1 MSFQPK
7 MTFINLPVKDL
18 KKSMDF
24 FKQIGFT
31 FNDDFT
37 NDDAACMVIN
47 EHTFSMLM
55 TEGQFKNFTAKNI
68 IDSNDQIEVITSFAA
83 ESRNQV
89 NEIIKKA
96 LDAGGRLASEA
107 KDFGFMYQMGFQD
120 LDGHTWEVIYMDSQ
134 TTR

>member
-18 KKSMDF
+18 KKSKDF

-68 IDSNDQIEVITSFAA
+68 IDSNDHIEVITSFAA

>member
-47 EHTFSMLM
+47 EYTFSMLM

-107 KDFGFMYQMGFQD
+107 KDFGFYVSNG
-120 LDGHTWEVIYMDSQ
+120 LSKPRWTYLGSHLYG
-134 TTR
+134 